1 VFKKEKKMFSQ
12 LAKDHVANCRI
23 CFMCRHLCPV
33 GLVTGKES
41 HTPRGK
47 AILVE
52 YSIGAENAKE
62 IFKSAIPS
70 LYECCL
76 CNACAGWCETG
87 FEPGIF
93 IREARREAVV
103 EELLPPNIAPVVE
116 RLLKTGNLYDSADSL
131 ETASLPEK
139 ADVLVAMG
147 NTALAKTPEIAKALM
162 SILEKAGIDFTV
174 LKKEA
179 PMGGA
184 MYDMVG
190 ELSEVQDVA
199 REFKNAADATGA
211 KTIVVLDPMDARL
224 LAADY
229 PRWNCTLEAEI
240 RTATSYV
247 AELLDSGKIKVKNP
261 RQDLKVTYHDP
272 CKLAR
277 DMDETEPARKIIAA
291 IGADFHEIFLNKKD
305 TKCCGNECL
314 ASHTP
319 RYAVMTARA
328 RLEQA
333 EATGAET
340 LLVSCPGCFDVFSAG
355 RQEENLRIKDLF
367 VLLDECL

>member
-1 VFKKEKKMFSQ
+1 MFTQ

-41 HTPRGK
+41 HTPRAR

-62 IFKSAIPS
+62 IFKSAVPS

-76 CNACAGWCETG
+76 CNACADWCETS
-87 FEPGIF
+87 FEPAIF
-93 IREARREAVV
+93 IREARREAIA
-103 EELLPPNIAPVVE
+103 EEVLPPNIAPVVE
-116 RLLKTGNLYDSADSL
+116 KLLKTGNLYDSVNSL
-131 ETASLPEK
+131 EKETASLPDK
-139 ADVLVAMG
+139 AEILVAMG
-147 NTALAKTPEIAKALM
+147 NTALAKTPEIAKALIN
-162 SILEKAGIDFTV
+162 ILKKAGVNFTV
-174 LKKEA
+174 LKNEP

-190 ELSEVQDVA
+190 ELNEVRNVA
-199 REFKNAADATGA
+199 RKFKEAADATGA

-224 LAADY
+224 LTADY
-229 PRWNCTLEAEI
+229 PRWNSALSGKVQ
-240 RTATSYV
+240 TATSYV
-247 AELLDSGKIKVKNP
+247 AELLSGGKIKVKK
-261 RQDLKVTYHDP
+261 QCKDHKVTYHDP

-277 DMDETEPARKIIAA
+277 DLDETEPARQIIAA

-314 ASHTP
+314 ASHAPKITL
-319 RYAVMTARA
+319 MTARA
-328 RLEQA
+328 RIEQA

-340 LLVSCPGCFDVFSAG
+340 LLVSCPGCYDIFSAG
-355 RQEENLRIKDLF
+355 KQEGSLQVKDLF